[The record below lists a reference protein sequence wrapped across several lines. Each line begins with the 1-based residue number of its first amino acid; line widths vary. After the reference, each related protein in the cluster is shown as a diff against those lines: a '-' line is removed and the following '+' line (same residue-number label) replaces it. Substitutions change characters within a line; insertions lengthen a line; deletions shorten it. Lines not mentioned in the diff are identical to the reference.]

1 MKSGLN
7 PGRVRYMMVFVWVHG
22 GVYVKKNSLSFNGL
36 RAFIFRFIEDDVLAL
51 ASQLAYSLIFS
62 FFPFLIFIIS
72 IIGYSDISSSN
83 ILSSLSYILPENILQ
98 LIKTTIIRITD
109 TRDIKLLFS
118 SLALTI
124 WSSSGGFHS
133 VIKGLN
139 KAYNKKESRSVLKI
153 YAISM
158 VCTLG
163 ITVIIIITILLLV
176 FGRIIGSFLA
186 FNLGFSKEFNFMW
199 NIFRYLMIL
208 FSTIFIFSAVYR
220 YTPNIKLRWREVMPG
235 AFFSTVGIVIASMG
249 FAFYVN
255 NFANYSIIYGSIG
268 AAIMLM
274 TWLFILSV
282 ITILGGEI
290 NSVLFIHRI
299 K

>member
-1 MKSGLN
+1 LDLN
-7 PGRVRYMMVFVWVHG
+7 QIRLTIGG

-36 RAFIFRFIEDDVLAL
+36 KAFIFRFIEDDVLAL

-72 IIGYSDISSSN
+72 IIGYSDISSSD
-83 ILSSLSYILPENILQ
+83 ILGSLSYILPKNILE
-98 LIKTTIIRITD
+98 LVKTTIVRITD

-118 SLALTI
+118 SLILTI

-139 KAYNKKESRSVLKI
+139 KAYNKKENRSVIKI

-158 VCTLG
+158 LCTLG

-176 FGRIIGSFLA
+176 FGRIMGSFLA
-186 FNLGFSKEFNFMW
+186 FNLGLSKEFNFIW

-208 FSTIFIFSAVYR
+208 FSTICIFAAVYR
-220 YTPNIKLRWREVMPG
+220 YTPNIKLKWREVMPG
-235 AFFSTVGIVIASMG
+235 AFFSTLGIVIASMG

-268 AAIMLM
+268 AAIVLM

-282 ITILGGEI
+282 VIILGGEI
-290 NSVLFIHRI
+290 NSVLFTH
-299 K
+299 KVK

>member
-1 MKSGLN
+1 M
-7 PGRVRYMMVFVWVHG
+7 
-22 GVYVKKNSLSFNGL
+22 KKNSLSFNGL
-36 RAFIFRFIEDDVLAL
+36 KAFIFRFIEDDVLAL

-72 IIGYSDISSSN
+72 IIGYSDISSSD
-83 ILSSLSYILPENILQ
+83 ILGSLSYILPKNILE
-98 LIKTTIIRITD
+98 LVKTTIVRITD

-118 SLALTI
+118 SLILTI

-139 KAYNKKESRSVLKI
+139 KAYNKKENRSVIKI

-158 VCTLG
+158 LCTLG

-176 FGRIIGSFLA
+176 FGRIMGSFLA
-186 FNLGFSKEFNFMW
+186 FNLGLSKEFNFIW

-208 FSTIFIFSAVYR
+208 FSTICIFAAVYR
-220 YTPNIKLRWREVMPG
+220 YTPNIKLKWREVMPG
-235 AFFSTVGIVIASMG
+235 AFFSTLGIVIASMG

-268 AAIMLM
+268 AAIVLM

-282 ITILGGEI
+282 VIILGGEI
-290 NSVLFIHRI
+290 NSVLFTH
-299 K
+299 KVK

>member
-1 MKSGLN
+1 
-7 PGRVRYMMVFVWVHG
+7 MMIFVWVHG
-22 GVYVKKNSLSFNGL
+22 GVYVKKNSLSFNKL
-36 RAFIFRFIEDDVLAL
+36 KAFIFRFIEDDVLAL

-72 IIGYSDISSSN
+72 IIGYSDISSSD

-98 LIKTTIIRITD
+98 LIKTTIIRITN

-153 YAISM
+153 YTISM
-158 VCTLG
+158 LCTLG

-186 FNLGFSKEFNFMW
+186 FNLGLSEEFNFIW
-199 NIFRYLMIL
+199 NMFRYLMIL
-208 FSTIFIFSAVYR
+208 FSTTFIFAAVYR
-220 YTPNIKLRWREVMPG
+220 YTPNIKLRWREVMSG
-235 AFFSTVGIVIASMG
+235 AFFSTAGIVIASIG
-249 FAFYVN
+249 FGFYIN

-268 AAIMLM
+268 AAIILM

-290 NSVLFIHRI
+290 NSVLSIHRR

>member
-1 MKSGLN
+1 MDLN
-7 PGRVRYMMVFVWVHG
+7 QIRLTIGG

-36 RAFIFRFIEDDVLAL
+36 KAFIFRFIEDDVLAL

-72 IIGYSDISSSN
+72 IIGYSDISSSD
-83 ILSSLSYILPENILQ
+83 ILGSLSYILPKNILE
-98 LIKTTIIRITD
+98 LVKTTIVRITD

-118 SLALTI
+118 SLILTI

-139 KAYNKKESRSVLKI
+139 KAYNKKENRSVIKI

-158 VCTLG
+158 LCTLG

-176 FGRIIGSFLA
+176 FGRIMGSFLA
-186 FNLGFSKEFNFMW
+186 FNLGLSKEFNFIW

-208 FSTIFIFSAVYR
+208 FSTICIFAAVYR
-220 YTPNIKLRWREVMPG
+220 YTPNIKLKWREVMPG
-235 AFFSTVGIVIASMG
+235 AFFSTLGIVIASMG

-268 AAIMLM
+268 AAIVLM

-282 ITILGGEI
+282 VIILGGEI
-290 NSVLFIHRI
+290 NSVLFTH
-299 K
+299 KVK

>member
-1 MKSGLN
+1 MDLN
-7 PGRVRYMMVFVWVHG
+7 QVILIIAG

-62 FFPFLIFIIS
+62 FFPFLIFVIS
-72 IIGYSDISSSN
+72 IIGYSDISSSDM
-83 ILSSLSYILPENILQ
+83 LGGLSYILPENILE
-98 LIKTTIIRITD
+98 LVKDTIVRITD

-118 SLALTI
+118 SLILTI

-139 KAYNKKESRSVLKI
+139 KAYNKKENRSVIKI

-158 VCTLG
+158 LCTLG

-176 FGRIIGSFLA
+176 FGRIMGSFLA
-186 FNLGFSKEFNFMW
+186 SNLGLSKEFNFMW

-208 FSTIFIFSAVYR
+208 FSTICIFAAVYR
-220 YTPNIKLRWREVMPG
+220 YTPNVKLKWREVMPG
-235 AFFSTVGIVIASMG
+235 AFFSTLGIVIASMG

-282 ITILGGEI
+282 VTILGGEI
-290 NSVLFIHRI
+290 NSVLFTHNWNKRL
-299 K
+299 

>member
-1 MKSGLN
+1 M
-7 PGRVRYMMVFVWVHG
+7 
-22 GVYVKKNSLSFNGL
+22 KKNSLSFNGL
-36 RAFIFRFIEDDVLAL
+36 KAFIFRFIEDDVLAL

-220 YTPNIKLRWREVMPG
+220 YTPNVKLRWREVMPG

-290 NSVLFIHRI
+290 NSVLFTHRI

>member
-1 MKSGLN
+1 M
-7 PGRVRYMMVFVWVHG
+7 
-22 GVYVKKNSLSFNGL
+22 
-36 RAFIFRFIEDDVLAL
+36 
-51 ASQLAYSLIFS
+51 
-62 FFPFLIFIIS
+62 
-72 IIGYSDISSSN
+72 
-83 ILSSLSYILPENILQ
+83 
-98 LIKTTIIRITD
+98 RITD

-118 SLALTI
+118 SLILTI

-139 KAYNKKESRSVLKI
+139 KAYNKKENRSVIKI

-158 VCTLG
+158 LCTLG

-176 FGRIIGSFLA
+176 FGRIMGSFLA
-186 FNLGFSKEFNFMW
+186 FNLGLSKEFNFIW

-208 FSTIFIFSAVYR
+208 FSTICIFAAVYR
-220 YTPNIKLRWREVMPG
+220 YTPNIKLKWREVMPG
-235 AFFSTVGIVIASMG
+235 AFFSTLGIVIASMG

-268 AAIMLM
+268 AAIVLM

-282 ITILGGEI
+282 VIILGGEI
-290 NSVLFIHRI
+290 NSVLFTH
-299 K
+299 KVK